1 MISSSECHERDHLE
15 NIKREELIM
24 IDEMENDD
32 RTIEGKSQMK
42 SGGTLGPSTPIKLTS
57 AEPSQIS
64 RER

>member
-1 MISSSECHERDHLE
+1 
-15 NIKREELIM
+15 M